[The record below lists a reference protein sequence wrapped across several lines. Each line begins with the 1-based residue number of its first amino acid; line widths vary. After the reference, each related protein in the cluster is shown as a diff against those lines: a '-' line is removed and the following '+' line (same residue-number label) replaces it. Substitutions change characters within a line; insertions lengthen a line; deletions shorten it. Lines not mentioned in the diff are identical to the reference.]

1 MNNEKVK
8 EIKKALEY
16 ALQVDLDKFS
26 LSASLTDCLS
36 LINELEEENET
47 FKEKQSKAEEIMK
60 SGELSKITKQ
70 DMYYYYLTNCG
81 YLEKEIERQK
91 QIVSNKGKAIEQFKD
106 RIAELKS
113 ENERLNKALVDN
125 LEAYKD
131 GFNEGAGLKKGVD
144 NKLKTENQQ
153 LKDRI
158 AKLENKIEN
167 GTLIELPCKVGD
179 TVYEIEYNCWET
191 CRDCS
196 HFSTFFGMD
205 ENCDMGYKTYP
216 DAKKL
221 NANCKKHELQI
232 EESIFSIEFYAR
244 HFNDFGKIVFTTK
257 AEAKAK
263 LKEYEK

>member
-1 MNNEKVK
+1 MEREKVK

-26 LSASLTDCLS
+26 LGASLTDCLS
-36 LINELEEENET
+36 LINELEEENEW
-47 FKEKQSKAEEIMK
+47 FKERQSKAEEIMK

-70 DMYYYYLTNCG
+70 SMYYYYLTNCG

-158 AKLENKIEN
+158 AQLENKIDAE
-167 GTLIELPCKVGD
+167 TLIELPCVAYNVKECRYQIVSTKNGR
-179 TVYEIEYNCWET
+179 VYA
-191 CRDCS
+191 S
-196 HFSTFFGMD
+196 
-205 ENCDMGYKTYP
+205 K
-216 DAKKL
+216 
-221 NANCKKHELQI
+221 
-232 EESIFSIEFYAR
+232 FYQDR
-244 HFNDFGKIVFTTK
+244 RE
-257 AEAKAK
+257 AEAK
-263 LKEYEK
+263 LKELQNETN

>member
-1 MNNEKVK
+1 METEKVK
-8 EIKKALEY
+8 EIKKALEC
-16 ALQVDLDKFS
+16 AIQVDLDKFS
-26 LSASLTDCLS
+26 LGASLTDCLD
-36 LINELEEENET
+36 LIDELEQENKS

-113 ENERLNKALVDN
+113 KNERLNKALVDN

-167 GTLIELPCKVGD
+167 GALIELPCKVGD
-179 TVYEIEYNCWET
+179 MVYEV
-191 CRDCS
+191 
-196 HFSTFFGMD
+196 F
-205 ENCDMGYKTYP
+205 
-216 DAKKL
+216 
-221 NANCKKHELQI
+221 KKHKPPFIQETTI
-232 EESIFSIEFYAR
+232 EKIIITEKGFKLRLSRNSVYETAISSLGRTIFLTE
-244 HFNDFGKIVFTTK
+244 
-257 AEAKAK
+257 AEAEAK
-263 LKEYEK
+263 LKELQNETN

>member
-1 MNNEKVK
+1 MEREKVK

-16 ALQVDLDKFS
+16 AIQVDLDKFS
-26 LSASLTDCLS
+26 LGASLTDCLN
-36 LINELEEENET
+36 LINELEEENEW

-106 RIAELKS
+106 RITQLES

-158 AKLENKIEN
+158 AELENKIEN
-167 GTLIELPCKVGD
+167 GTLIELPCVAYNVKECRYQIISTKNGR
-179 TVYEIEYNCWET
+179 VYV
-191 CRDCS
+191 S
-196 HFSTFFGMD
+196 
-205 ENCDMGYKTYP
+205 K
-216 DAKKL
+216 
-221 NANCKKHELQI
+221 
-232 EESIFSIEFYAR
+232 FYQDR
-244 HFNDFGKIVFTTK
+244 RE
-257 AEAKAK
+257 AEAK
-263 LKEYEK
+263 LKGLQNETS